1 MNDTSTPI
9 ETLFEKVQDYSKTT
23 LELYKLNAIDK
34 SADVAS
40 SLISRLAVFMVV
52 ALAVIIIN
60 IGIAIWI
67 GQLLGNSSYGFF
79 IIGGFYAL
87 IAIIL
92 HGYRHS
98 FLKDPISD
106 SIIAQLLKKKDHEK

>member
-1 MNDTSTPI
+1 MNVSSTPI
-9 ETLFEKVQDYSKTT
+9 ETLFVKVQDYSNTT
-23 LELYKLNAIDK
+23 LELYRLKAIQK

-40 SLISRLAVFMVV
+40 SLILRLAVFMVV
-52 ALAVIIIN
+52 ALSVVIIN

-98 FLKDPISD
+98 FLKHPISHV
-106 SIIAQLLKKKDHEK
+106 IIAQMLKQKGS